1 MFSRTID
8 FLTTALDWA
17 AERQKILTHNI
28 ANVDTPGYKRMDLDS
43 PFSQVLTE
51 RLRLARTHPRHL
63 PGAEEST
70 AGDAWRGRWSARVDR
85 NDVDLDVESV
95 RLAQNTLYYQ
105 AVAQRLGGKF
115 QALRKA
121 IEGR

>member
-1 MFSRTID
+1 MFSRTVE

-28 ANVDTPGYKRMDLDS
+28 ANVDTPGYKRMELDF
-43 PFSQVLTE
+43 PQVLAE
-51 RLRLARTHPRHL
+51 RLSLARTHPLHL
-63 PGAEEST
+63 PGTDRT
-70 AGDAWRGRWSARVDR
+70 AGGAWHGRWSARVDR

-105 AVAQRLGGKF
+105 SVAQRLTGKF
-115 QALRKA
+115 QTLRKA
-121 IEGR
+121 IERR